1 MKKSLGLAW
10 MAGLWLSQSSVHAV
24 AADEA
29 LPLGLALQA
38 AEETLRVC
46 EAAGYRVSVSV
57 VDLAGQAKVL
67 LKGDGSTPHTQDTA
81 YRKAYSVVTFGVN
94 YNLDSSAQVAAFL
107 SKNPVLYSAVL
118 TLPNVTPL
126 PGAVAIKARDRFIA
140 ALGVSGAPGGDKD
153 ESCARAGI
161 AKIAD
166 RLPK

>member
-81 YRKAYSVVTFGVN
+81 YRKAYSVVTFGCRVN
-94 YNLDSSAQVAAFL
+94 QADSLAVEGQLRGIGAEPSTVDAADL
-107 SKNPVLYSAVL
+107 VIVNTCSMDNP
-118 TLPNVTPL
+118 P
-126 PGAVAIKARDRFIA
+126 
-140 ALGVSGAPGGDKD
+140 
-153 ESCARAGI
+153 
-161 AKIAD
+161 
-166 RLPK
+166 